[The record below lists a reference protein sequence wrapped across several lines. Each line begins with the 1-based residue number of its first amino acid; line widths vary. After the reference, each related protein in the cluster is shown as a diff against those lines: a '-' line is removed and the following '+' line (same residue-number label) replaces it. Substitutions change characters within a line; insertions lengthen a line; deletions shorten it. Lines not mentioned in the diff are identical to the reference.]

1 MTPAQEKLAQH
12 VKDKLPV
19 IQVIQKQETK
29 DFWKELG
36 RARNEL
42 VAPQLLVE
50 HLQSDLARAMAR
62 AMAKLEGAC

>member
-1 MTPAQEKLAQH
+1 M
-12 VKDKLPV
+12 
-19 IQVIQKQETK
+19 IQVIQVQETK

-36 RARNEL
+36 RALNEL